1 MADANIKI
9 NIETQS
15 LDQLNAKLVT
25 LQNEIKKVPVGS
37 AEFKKLSAE
46 IRRLDGAASDA
57 GKKLK
62 AIDVGQL
69 AGNVAKVGASVASA
83 SALFKQFGDQ
93 GSDSNKQIQ
102 QALEAT
108 NTILGAA
115 AIAEG
120 IAAAGEVAFAVATE
134 GATIAQGLFAA
145 AVGTS
150 TGALKALKVALVTT
164 GIGAL
169 VVGLGLLIG
178 YLIDSAEETD
188 NLAKE
193 QDKLNKA
200 FEKQIENI
208 DDAIRRRQ
216 NQAKIDE
223 AQAKKEKKSLE
234 EINEIRRKQLVFERD
249 KNAEKVGLANKNQER
264 ELANFKGTEEE
275 KQKIIDKYNKQRSQ
289 AIVAQNNAETELEL
303 NRIALSEEVAKRDA
317 DILKQRIDAENSYY
331 RARADLLNVT
341 YKERLDTINKNEK
354 EEIRI
359 ARQSGLS
366 ATEIQ
371 FKIQEINLRASNER
385 VKIVQEEEDK
395 KLKIVQK
402 SVTDRLEIEKQAA
415 EVAGDVEKVK
425 EIQTAINKIKEDTA
439 KAITDAQAEA
449 VARLDEL
456 LKTGKIVQEVYT
468 KAIADLKTVTDDF
481 KTGVDKT
488 VTDSGSTII
497 TSAVNSVLNRFDSAL
512 NATITELGIAAD
524 ESEKAYLKSIQG
536 KAKDKVQKEED
547 AFAQNQIK
555 NRKAVAQATIDSIN
569 LEIKALEELT
579 GLSSEEEENR
589 TKKILDLRA
598 KRSKAELEIA
608 KATTEQLVDTTDE
621 ETAKKVAAVEKYF
634 KALKEFYAAFETSL
648 QSLGN
653 ILADQA
659 TLRDLQLEE
668 EIERVGEV
676 FDARFKLIDEEEKK
690 LDDAAAAKDKNL
702 TKEEKKRRQLAK
714 ERADLEAQQVEEL
727 AQLENDRAN
736 AAADAAI
743 KQANLNFALAV
754 GQITISTAE
763 AIAKTIAQ
771 LGGVGAITPPGI
783 ALIAFTAAAG
793 AAQIAAAS
801 SARSTAISQAEA
813 SRPGV
818 SGGKNVGRRVSKAEG
833 GLITGPGNGI
843 SDSVPA
849 NLSNGEFVVN
859 ANATQRYLPLLT
871 QLNQSGLQGGNPV
884 NPSGGNNDMVAL
896 LQRIDEKLS
905 QPNRAYVVAT
915 DIENIQ
921 NKQNYINRR
930 SNVL

>member
-15 LDQLNAKLVT
+15 LDQLNAKLGI
-25 LQNEIKKVPVGS
+25 LQAEIKKVPVGS

-46 IRRLDGAASDA
+46 IRRLDGAAGDA

-83 SALFKQFGDQ
+83 SALFKQFGNE
-93 GSDSNKQIQ
+93 GTDSNKQIQ

-134 GATIAQGLFAA
+134 GATIAQGLFAT

-150 TGALKALKVALVTT
+150 TGALKALKVALITT
-164 GIGAL
+164 GVGAL

-178 YLIDSAEETD
+178 YLIDSAEETET
-188 NLAKE
+188 LSKE

-200 FEKQIENI
+200 FERQIEVI
-208 DDAIRRRQ
+208 DDTIRRKQ

-223 AQAKKEKKSLE
+223 AQAKKDKKSLE
-234 EINEIRRKQLVFERD
+234 EINEIRRKQLVVERD

-264 ELANFKGTEEE
+264 ELANFKGTEEDR
-275 KQKIIDKYNKQRSQ
+275 QKIIDKYDKQRAQ
-289 AIVAQNNAETELEL
+289 AIVAKNNAETELSL
-303 NRIALSEEVAKRDA
+303 NSIALLEDVAKRDA

-331 RARADLLNVT
+331 RARADLLDVK
-341 YKERLDTINKNEK
+341 YKERISTINKNEK
-354 EEIRI
+354 EEIRV

-385 VKIVQEEEDK
+385 VKVIQEEEDK

-439 KAITDAQAEA
+439 KDIADAQKEA
-449 VARLDEL
+449 KENLDAL
-456 LKTGKIVQEVYT
+456 FKAGKLVESVYT
-468 KAIADLKTVTDDF
+468 KAVADLNTITEDF
-481 KTGVDKT
+481 KTGVAKT
-488 VTDSGSTII
+488 VTEGGTAIISTSIDGVI
-497 TSAVNSVLNRFDSAL
+497 NRFDTSL
-512 NATITELGIAAD
+512 NETITNLGIAAD
-524 ESEKAYLKSIQG
+524 DAEKQYLKAITGQNG
-536 KAKDKVQKEED
+536 NAVEQAQE
-547 AFAQNQIK
+547 AFKKKQID
-555 NRKAVAQATIDSIN
+555 NRKAVADATIASAD
-569 LEIKALEELT
+569 LEIAALEELT
-579 GLSSEEEENR
+579 DLSVEEEQDKA
-589 TKKILDLRA
+589 KKILELRA
-598 KRSKAELEIA
+598 KKSKAELELE
-608 KATTEQLVDTTDE
+608 KGVSEATADEYQKRIKQVEEFFTELKKYYDLV
-621 ETAKKVAAVEKYF
+621 A
-634 KALKEFYAAFETSL
+634 TSI
-648 QSLGN
+648 QALGN
-653 ILADQA
+653 IIADQA
-659 TLRDLQLEE
+659 TLNDIRLQE
-668 EIERVGEV
+668 EIETVNLLY
-676 FDARFKLIDEEEKK
+676 DQRFALIDAEEKK

-702 TKEEKKRRQLAK
+702 TKEEKKRRQLAA
-714 ERADLEAQQVEEL
+714 ERASLEAQQQQEL
-727 AQLENDRAN
+727 AQLENERAN

-743 KQANLNFALAV
+743 KQANVNFALAV
-754 GQITISTAE
+754 GQIAIATAE
-763 AIAKTIAQ
+763 AIIKSVAASPVTFG
-771 LGGVGAITPPGI
+771 LPFS
-783 ALIAFTAAAG
+783 AFAAAAG
-793 AAQIAAAS
+793 ALQLGAAQ
-801 SARSTAISQAEA
+801 SARSAAIATAEA
-813 SRPGV
+813 SRPRSVSLG
-818 SGGKNVGRRVSKAEG
+818 SGGGRVSKAEG
-833 GLITGPGNGI
+833 GLINGPGNGI

-859 ANATQRYLPLLT
+859 AAATQNYLPLLN
-871 QLNQSGLQGGNPV
+871 QINQSGLQGGNPV
-884 NPSGGNNDMVAL
+884 NPSSGGSDAMLAL
-896 LQRIDEKLS
+896 LQSIDAKLA
-905 QPNRAYVVAT
+905 QPNRSYVVAS
-915 DIENIQ
+915 DLENIQ

>member
-15 LDQLNAKLVT
+15 LDQLNAKLAI
-25 LQNEIKKVPVGS
+25 LQAEIKKVPVGS
-37 AEFKKLSAE
+37 AEFKKLSSE
-46 IRRLDGAASDA
+46 IRRLDGAAGDA

-83 SALFKQFGDQ
+83 SALFKQFGNQ

-134 GATIAQGLFAA
+134 GATIAQGLFAT

-150 TGALKALKVALVTT
+150 TGALKALKVALITT
-164 GIGAL
+164 GVGAL
-169 VVGLGLLIG
+169 IVGLGLLIG

-188 NLAKE
+188 TLAKE

-200 FEKQIENI
+200 FERQIEVI
-208 DDAIRRRQ
+208 DDTIRRKQ

-223 AQAKKEKKSLE
+223 AQAKKDKKSLE
-234 EINEIRRKQLVFERD
+234 EINEIRRKQLVVERD

-289 AIVAQNNAETELEL
+289 AIVAQNNAETELSL
-303 NRIALSEEVAKRDA
+303 NSIALSEEVAKRDA

-331 RARADLLNVT
+331 RSRSDLLNVS
-341 YKERLDTINKNEK
+341 YKERINTINKNEK

-385 VKIVQEEEDK
+385 VKVVQEEEDK

-425 EIQTAINKIKEDTA
+425 EIQAAINKIKEDTN

-449 VARLDEL
+449 KARLDEL
-456 LKTGKIVQEVYT
+456 LRTGKIVTEVYT
-468 KAIADLKTVTDDF
+468 KAIADLKIITDDF
-481 KTGVDKT
+481 KTGVDQ
-488 VTDSGSTII
+488 
-497 TSAVNSVLNRFDSAL
+497 
-512 NATITELGIAAD
+512 TITEGGTGIVSTAIDSVIGRFDASLNETITNLGIAAD
-524 ESEKAYLKSIQG
+524 DAEKQYLKAITG
-536 KAKDKVQKEED
+536 KSGNAVDQAQE
-547 AFAQNQIK
+547 AFKKKQID
-555 NRKAVAQATIDSIN
+555 NRKAVANATIASAD
-569 LEIKALEELT
+569 LEIAALENLT
-579 GLSSEEEENR
+579 DLSVEEEQDR
-589 TKKILDLRA
+589 SKKILELRA
-598 KRSKAELEIA
+598 KKSKAELDIE
-608 KATTEQLVDTTDE
+608 KAVTEGTAE
-621 ETAKKVAAVEKYF
+621 ETQARIKEIEDFFNQVQKYYNVL
-634 KALKEFYAAFETSL
+634 ASSVQA
-648 QSLGN
+648 LGN
-653 ILADQA
+653 IIADQA
-659 TLRDLQLEE
+659 TLNDIRLQE
-668 EIERVGEV
+668 EIETVNLLY
-676 FDARFKLIDEEEKK
+676 DQRFALIDAEEKK
-690 LDDAAAAKDKNL
+690 LDDLAAAKEKNL
-702 TKEEKKRRQLAK
+702 TKEERKRRQLSA
-714 ERADLEAQQVEEL
+714 ERASLEAQQQQEL
-727 AQLENDRAN
+727 AQLENERAN
-736 AAADAAI
+736 ASADAAI
-743 KQANLNFALAV
+743 KQANLNFALSV
-754 GQITISTAE
+754 GQIAVDTAR
-763 AIAKTIAQ
+763 AIVLTIAQ
-771 LGGVGAITPPGI
+771 LGGVGAITPPGA

-793 AAQIAAAS
+793 AIQLAS
-801 SARSTAISQAEA
+801 AESARSAAIATAEA
-813 SRPGV
+813 SRPRSV
-818 SGGKNVGRRVSKAEG
+818 SLGGSGRVSKAEG

-859 ANATQRYLPLLT
+859 AAATQNYLPLLN
-871 QLNQSGLQGGNPV
+871 QINQSGLQGGNPV
-884 NPSGGNNDMVAL
+884 NPSSGGSDAMLAL
-896 LQRIDEKLS
+896 LQSIDAKLA
-905 QPNRAYVVAT
+905 QPNRSYVVAS
-915 DIENIQ
+915 DLENIQ

>member
-15 LDQLNAKLVT
+15 LDQLNAKLAI
-25 LQNEIKKVPVGS
+25 LQAEIKKVPVGS

-46 IRRLDGAASDA
+46 IRRLDGAAGDA

-83 SALFKQFGDQ
+83 SALFKQFGNQ

-134 GATIAQGLFAA
+134 GATIAQGLFAT

-150 TGALKALKVALVTT
+150 TGALKALKVALITT

-169 VVGLGLLIG
+169 IVGLGLLIG

-200 FEKQIENI
+200 FERQIEII
-208 DDAIRRRQ
+208 DDTIRRKA

-223 AQAKKEKKSLE
+223 AQAKKDKKSLE
-234 EINEIRRKQLVFERD
+234 EINDIRRRQLIVERD
-249 KNAEKVGLANKNQER
+249 DNAEKVGLANKRQEA

-275 KQKIIDKYNKQRSQ
+275 RQKIIDKYDKIRTQ
-289 AIVAQNNAETELEL
+289 AIVAKNNAETELQL
-303 NRIALSEEVAKRDA
+303 NSIALSEEVAKRDA

-331 RARADLLNVT
+331 RSRSDLLNVS
-341 YKERLDTINKNEK
+341 YKERINTINKNEK

-385 VKIVQEEEDK
+385 VKVVQEEEDK

-425 EIQTAINKIKEDTA
+425 EIQAAINKIKEDTN

-449 VARLDEL
+449 KARLDEL
-456 LKTGKIVQEVYT
+456 LRTGKIVTEVYT
-468 KAIADLKTVTDDF
+468 KAIADLKTITDDF
-481 KTGVDKT
+481 KTGVDQ
-488 VTDSGSTII
+488 
-497 TSAVNSVLNRFDSAL
+497 
-512 NATITELGIAAD
+512 TITEGGTGIVSTAIDSVIGRFDASLNETITNLGIAAD
-524 ESEKAYLKSIQG
+524 DAEKQYLKAITG
-536 KAKDKVQKEED
+536 KSGNAVDQAQE
-547 AFAQNQIK
+547 AFKKKQID
-555 NRKAVAQATIDSIN
+555 NRKAVANATIESTK
-569 LEIKALEELT
+569 LEIAALEELGKQT
-579 GLSSEEEENR
+579 DPEEEEKR
-589 TKKILDLRA
+589 GKKILELKA
-598 KRSKAELEIA
+598 KQSKAELDLVKI
-608 KATTEQLVDTTDE
+608 TTEATTDE
-621 ETAKKVAAVEKYF
+621 TQAR
-634 KALKEFYAAFETSL
+634 LKEIEDFFNQVQKYYNVLASSVQA
-648 QSLGN
+648 LGN
-653 ILADQA
+653 IIADQA
-659 TLRDLQLEE
+659 TLNDIRLQE
-668 EIERVGEV
+668 EIETVNLLY
-676 FDARFKLIDEEEKK
+676 DQRFALIDAEEKK
-690 LDDAAAAKDKNL
+690 LDDLAAAKEKNL
-702 TKEEKKRRQLAK
+702 TKEERKRRQLSA
-714 ERADLEAQQVEEL
+714 ERASLEAQQQQEL
-727 AQLENDRAN
+727 AQLENERAN
-736 AAADAAI
+736 ASADAAI
-743 KQANLNFALAV
+743 KQANLNFALSV
-754 GQITISTAE
+754 GQIAVDTAR
-763 AIAKTIAQ
+763 AIVLTIAQ
-771 LGGVGAITPPGI
+771 LGGVGAITPPGA

-793 AAQIAAAS
+793 AIQLAS
-801 SARSTAISQAEA
+801 AESARSAAIATAEA
-813 SRPGV
+813 SRPRSV
-818 SGGKNVGRRVSKAEG
+818 SLGGSGRVSKAEG

-859 ANATQRYLPLLT
+859 AAATQNYLPLLN
-871 QLNQSGLQGGNPV
+871 QINQSGLQGGNAV
-884 NPSGGNNDMVAL
+884 NPTTGGSDAMLAL
-896 LQRIDEKLS
+896 LQSIDAKLA
-905 QPNRAYVVAT
+905 QPNRSYVVAS
-915 DIENIQ
+915 DLENIQ